1 MNINLNGKPYE
12 LANPVSVSELLSL
25 LALEKSQIAVERNR
39 EIVPRSR
46 HGEILLNQGDEVEIV
61 TFIGGG

>member
-1 MNINLNGKPYE
+1 MNITVNGKPYE
-12 LANPVSVSELLSL
+12 LAKPVTVQELAEM
-25 LALEKSQIAVERNR
+25 LALALTQIAIELNR

-46 HGEILLNQGDEVEIV
+46 YGNTMLNAGDTVEIV